1 MAHLSE
7 DSHKLELRNVEIKTI
22 SQLNDLD
29 SSQAGVYMFWLPA
42 RRTYEDANS
51 SRQSFEIIAKFCR
64 RLNKKSTVC
73 ILTTPPDA
81 ASLLLRLGDDL
92 KYQHWIVVKTHQHTD
107 TQEGKLPNRH
117 IALLIL
123 TRYNKYLQHAKTRI
137 KYSYCP
143 ACGKTT
149 KDYGGKKHMCHEYG
163 TLMSDIWRDLEIDPS
178 NSIDVVTDR
187 LSDLLGVGDYKF
199 IYLVDLHKFKE
210 LLPKR
215 NIINNTSPVV
225 LAKDSLKV
233 VRLDSHLINDDCLR
247 ALRKLPDNS
256 VDFCFADLPYNLK
269 KKYYR
274 SKDELETSKYFNWC
288 DKWLTELHRVLKPG
302 RTLAVL
308 NIPLWSVR
316 HYQYLSSIMNYQ
328 AWIAW
333 DSLSFPSRKIMP
345 AYYAIVCFSKG
356 TTRPLPGLLTDSE
369 GIPESEYLQSQKELF
384 CFRSSCISHRR
395 QRGISDRTSISD
407 LWHDVHR
414 LKHNSQ
420 RVDHPC
426 QLPPLLVRRLFAL
439 FTNPGEII
447 LDCFN
452 GAGTSTL
459 VAQQMERKFLGIELS
474 TRYHN
479 IALKR
484 HEQIRRG
491 DDPFGKVDTIPT
503 AKNRSIRRLSKK
515 DYKVS
520 KKVLQLDVKRIAK
533 ELGRIPKREEVR
545 TLSNFPIRYFDKYFV
560 NWSEVCAAART
571 TGMSETPLVREIGT
585 HSVQ

>member
-7 DSHKLELRNVEIKTI
+7 DSHKLESRTIEIKEI

-29 SSQAGVYMFWLPA
+29 GSQSGVYMFWLPA
-42 RRTYEDANS
+42 GRTSEDAGAS
-51 SRQSFEIIAKFCR
+51 KQSFEMVAHVCNQ
-64 RLNKKSTVC
+64 LNKKSTVC

-81 ASLLLRLGDDL
+81 ASLLLYLGNSL
-92 KYQHWIVVKTHQHTD
+92 KYQHWIVVKTIQNAD
-107 TQEGKLPNRH
+107 IQGGNLPNRH
-117 IALLIL
+117 AALLIL

-163 TLMSDIWRDLEIDPS
+163 TLMSDVWRDLEIDPS
-178 NSIDVVTDR
+178 NNIDVITDR
-187 LSDLLGVGDYKF
+187 LSDVLGVGDYKF
-199 IYLVDLHKFKE
+199 IYLVDLHKCKE
-210 LLPKR
+210 LLPKH
-215 NIINNTSPVV
+215 NIINTTSLVV
-225 LAKDSLKV
+225 SAEDSLKV
-233 VRLDSHLINDDCLR
+233 VQLSSQLINDDCLR

-274 SKDELETSKYFNWC
+274 SKDELETNKYFNWC

-302 RTLAVL
+302 RTLAIL

-316 HYQYLSSIMNYQ
+316 HYQYLSSLMNYQ

-333 DSLSFPSRKIMP
+333 DSLSFPARIIMP

-356 TTRPLPGLLTDSE
+356 SPRSLPGLLTGSE
-369 GIPESEYLQSQKELF
+369 RVSENEHLQSQKELF
-384 CFRSSCISHRR
+384 CFRSSCISHR
-395 QRGISDRTSISD
+395 QQQGISDRTSISD

-414 LKHNSQ
+414 LKHNS
-420 RVDHPC
+420 RRANHPC
-426 QLPPLLVRRLFAL
+426 QLPPLLMRRLFAL

-459 VAQQMERKFLGIELS
+459 VAQQMERRFIGIELS
-474 TRYHN
+474 SRYHT

-484 HEQIRRG
+484 HEQITRG
-491 DDPFGKVDTIPT
+491 DDPFSKVDTIPT
-503 AKNRSIRRLSKK
+503 AKNRPIRRLSKK
-515 DYKVS
+515 EYKVT
-520 KKVLQLDVKRIAK
+520 KKVLQLEVKRIAK
-533 ELGRIPKREEVR
+533 ELGRIPKREDVK
-545 TLSNFPIRYFDKYFV
+545 TLSEFPIRYFDRYFV

-571 TGMSETPLVREIGT
+571 TGMSETP
-585 HSVQ
+585 SVAGD